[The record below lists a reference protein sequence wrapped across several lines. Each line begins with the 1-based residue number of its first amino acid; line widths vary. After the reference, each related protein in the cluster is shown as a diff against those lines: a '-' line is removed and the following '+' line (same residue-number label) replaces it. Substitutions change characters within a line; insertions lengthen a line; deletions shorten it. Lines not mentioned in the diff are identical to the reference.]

1 MEELIADYESG
12 SLHPGDVKPALAKA
26 INQILQVILSL
37 FLVLHLYLGALVLDP
52 CKVIYIVIDVINFLI
67 KSSINFVD

>member
-26 INQILQVILSL
+26 INQILQVIISL
-37 FLVLHLYLGALVLDP
+37 FLVLQLYLGALVLDP
-52 CKVIYIVIDVINFLI
+52 CKVHLYRDRCDKFSY
-67 KSSINFVD
+67 KEY